1 MAVRLREVRVK
12 PLGVTVGEV
21 EDKKFFN
28 TPGEK
33 VEEKK
38 ERTLDDKLAKR
49 RKGHWCTHWLKEL
62 KTLEVKELLYT
73 LAEIEA

>member
-1 MAVRLREVRVK
+1 M
-12 PLGVTVGEV
+12 
-21 EDKKFFN
+21 
-28 TPGEK
+28 
-33 VEEKK
+33 EEKK

-49 RKGHWCTHWLKEL
+49 RKGHWCTHWLTEL